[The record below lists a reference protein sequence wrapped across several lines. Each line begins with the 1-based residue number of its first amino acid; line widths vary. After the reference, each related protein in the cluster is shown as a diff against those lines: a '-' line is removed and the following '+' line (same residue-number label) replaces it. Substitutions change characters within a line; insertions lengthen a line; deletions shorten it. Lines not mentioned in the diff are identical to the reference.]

1 MATTVLVTGGAG
13 FIGSHVCDALVASG
27 YAVRCL
33 DNFATSKRANI
44 EHLLQG
50 PQFTLIEGDIRSA
63 VDCATAMEGVERVVH
78 LAALGSVPRS
88 IADPLTSH
96 QVNLGGFLNIL
107 QAARNADVKRFV
119 FASSSSVY
127 GDSKTLPKEEHTIG
141 APLSPYAVTKF
152 GNEVYAR
159 LFHQLHG
166 VGTIGLRFFNVFGER
181 QDPEGPYAAAIPKF
195 IRAFLA
201 HVPPQVHGDGL
212 QSRDFT
218 YVSNAVQAVTA
229 ALETADEACLG
240 EVFNVAVG
248 ERTDLL
254 HLIGALRSALA
265 RIDPAVA
272 DVPVEHVAEREGDVR
287 DSLADISK
295 ASSMLGYHPAVGLAG
310 GLDRAVPWYVKH
322 WS

>member
-1 MATTVLVTGGAG
+1 MASTVLVTGGAG
-13 FIGSHVCDALVASG
+13 FIGSHVCDALLASG
-27 YAVRCL
+27 HQVRCF
-33 DNFATSKRANI
+33 DNFATSKRSNT
-44 EHLLQG
+44 EHLLTNAR
-50 PQFTLIEGDIRSA
+50 FTLFEGDIRS
-63 VDCATAMEGVERVVH
+63 VDDCAKAMEGVDRVVH

-88 IADPLTSH
+88 IADPITSH
-96 QVNLGGFLNIL
+96 QVNLGGFLNVL
-107 QAARNADVKRFV
+107 LAARNAGVKRFV

-127 GDSKTLPKEEHTIG
+127 GDSKALPKEEGTIG

-166 VGTIGLRFFNVFGER
+166 MGTIGLRFFNVFGER

-201 HVPPQVHGDGL
+201 HLPPQVHGDGL

-218 YVSNAVQAVTA
+218 YVSNAVNAVTA
-229 ALETADEACLG
+229 ALETTDPACLG
-240 EVFNVAVG
+240 EVFNVAFG
-248 ERTDLL
+248 QRTNLL
-254 HLIGALRSALA
+254 ELIDALRTALA

-272 DVPVEHVAEREGDVR
+272 EVAVQHIAEREGDIR
-287 DSLADISK
+287 DSLADIQK
-295 ASSMLGYHPAVGLAG
+295 ATTMLSYRPSVDLVT
-310 GLDRAVPWYVKH
+310 GLDRAVPWYVRQ